1 MEWVTRA
8 NVRVD
13 RAAMIWLIRRAVDPD
28 AIFTILPEGEVMP
41 YAERAGATPFH
52 HPQAA
57 MRNTGVRT
65 GFDAVITQHNLQD
78 PALAVMALILRGAE
92 TADRTL
98 TQWSPG
104 LKAIGDGL
112 RRLAPDDD
120 TFIAAMAPVLDAL
133 YAFSQDLLA
142 PVAKPASPGKA
153 GD

>member
-13 RAAMIWLIRRAVDPD
+13 RAAMIWLIRKSVDPE
-28 AIFTILPEGEVMP
+28 ATVRMLPEGEVMA
-41 YAERAGATPFH
+41 YAEQAGATPFH

-65 GFDAVITQHNLQD
+65 GFDAVITQHGLQD
-78 PALAVMALILRGAE
+78 PALAMMALILRGAE
-92 TADRTL
+92 TADRNL

-112 RRLAPDDD
+112 RRLAPDDES
-120 TFIAAMAPVLDAL
+120 FIAAMAPVLDAL
-133 YAFSQDLLA
+133 YAFSQELLA
-142 PVAKPASPGKA
+142 PVAKPAPSGRA